1 MKSNIKQLISGL
13 PSLWRGRGR
22 LLMLGLATLALASC
36 GDVADEITSI
46 IYGRNFSPTNLE
58 ARVVNR
64 TNVRLTWTPV
74 EGATSYN
81 IEVFANDSLSFQGTP
96 EKTITGITNAQIP
109 YTVTGLYGQTQYS
122 FRVQAVTEGAESRNS
137 KWSGAYAKTESE
149 QILFSVTD
157 DDITATSVTLRWPAG
172 EAADLLTLNPGN
184 ITHTVTAAEVAA
196 GAATVTGLSPETTY
210 TATLSRQGKVRGK
223 VEFTTAI
230 DLGGAIAVNPGDDLA
245 AIVASAE
252 NGATL
257 ALFPGIYGIK
267 TEEAEFGGSLTI
279 DKNLSIKSVRAA
291 DRAVI
296 QGRVKID
303 NASLDLYQVVLDG
316 TGTDG
321 GQCFDFV
328 ADGAVDHLAIED
340 CEVRNYT
347 KGFYYINKAV
357 KVQNIT
363 INNCLIHDIECSGG
377 DFLDSRKGVFKNL
390 TMTNTTVYNC
400 AKERDVVRMDNVGDF
415 ADVAPVIKF
424 DHCTFANVGSGGAN
438 YRFFYVR
445 HAGNTITFTNN
456 IVTDF
461 CNKRGFANQKTTD
474 ANPKLENNYYWNTQN
489 LLSLAEGNTEAISW
503 FDTAGKEVDPQ
514 FKNAA
519 AGDFTVGNE
528 DVKYYGIG
536 DPRWTK

>member
-1 MKSNIKQLISGL
+1 MKAINIKLI
-13 PSLWRGRGR
+13 
-22 LLMLGLATLALASC
+22 MLGLATLALASC
-36 GDVADEITSI
+36 GDVADEITSV
-46 IYGRNFSPTNLE
+46 IYGRNFSPTDLE

-74 EGATSYN
+74 ANATSYN
-81 IEVFANDSLSFQGTP
+81 IEVFANDSLTFQGTP
-96 EKTITGITNAQIP
+96 EKTITGVTNDQIP
-109 YTVTGLYGQTQYS
+109 YTVTGLFGQTQYS
-122 FRVQAVTEGAESRNS
+122 FRVQAITEGDDSRNS
-137 KWSGAYAKTESE
+137 KWTGAYAKTESE
-149 QILFSVTD
+149 QILYSVSD
-157 DDITATSVTLRWPAG
+157 DDITATTVTLRWPAG
-172 EAADLLTLNPGN
+172 QEADLITLNPGN

-196 GAATVTGLSPETTY
+196 GVATVTGLQPETTY
-210 TATLSRQGKVRGK
+210 TAVLSRQGKTRGK

-230 DLGGAIAVNPGDDLA
+230 DLGGATAVYPGDDLA
-245 AIVASAE
+245 TVVAAAE

-257 ALFPGIYGIK
+257 ALFPGEYGIK
-267 TEEAEFGGSLTI
+267 TDEADFGGSFTV
-279 DKNLSIKSVRAA
+279 DKNLSIKSVRSA

-296 QGRVKID
+296 KGRIKID

-316 TGTDG
+316 QGTDG
-321 GQCFDFV
+321 GQCFDFT
-328 ADGAVDHLAIED
+328 ADGAVDHLTIED
-340 CEVRNYT
+340 CEIRNYT

-357 KVQNIT
+357 KVNSIT

-377 DFLDSRKGVFKNL
+377 DFLDSRKGVFQTL
-390 TMTNTTVYNC
+390 TVTNSTIYNS

-415 ADVAPVIKF
+415 ADVKPVIKF

-445 HAGNTITFTNN
+445 HADNKITFTNN

-461 CNKRGFANQKTTD
+461 CNKRGFANQKATD
-474 ANPKLENNYYWNTQN
+474 ADPKLENNYYWNTQN
-489 LLSLAEGNTEAISW
+489 LLSLADGNTEAISW

>member
-1 MKSNIKQLISGL
+1 MKSNIKQFISGL
-13 PSLWRGRGR
+13 PSLRRGRGR
-22 LLMLGLATLALASC
+22 LFMLGLATLALASC
-36 GDVADEITSI
+36 GDVADEITSV

-74 EGATSYN
+74 DGATSYN
-81 IEVFANDSLSFQGTP
+81 IEVYANDSLTFAGTP
-96 EKTITGITNAQIP
+96 QKTITGITAGQIP

-122 FRVQAVTEGAESRNS
+122 FRVQAVTEGDQSRDS

-149 QILFSVTD
+149 QIFFTVKD
-157 DDITATSVTLRWPAG
+157 EDITANSVTLRWPAG
-172 EAADLLTLNPGN
+172 EEADLITLNPRG

-196 GAATVTGLSPETTY
+196 GAATVTGLAPETTY
-210 TATLSRQGKVRGK
+210 TATLTREGKTRGK
-223 VEFTTAI
+223 IEFTTAV

-245 AIVASAE
+245 AIVAAAE

-257 ALFPGIYGIK
+257 ALFPGEYGIK
-267 TEEAEFGGSLTI
+267 TDEADFGGSLTV
-279 DKNLSIKSVRAA
+279 DKNLSIKSVRAG

-296 QGRVKID
+296 KGRVKID
-303 NASLDLYQVVLDG
+303 NASLDLYQVILDG

-321 GQCFDFV
+321 GQCFDFT

-340 CEVRNYT
+340 CEIRNYT

-357 KVQNIT
+357 KVGSIT

-377 DFLDSRKGVFKNL
+377 DFFDSRKGVFQTLNV
-390 TMTNTTVYNC
+390 TNTTIYNC

-415 ADVAPVIKF
+415 ADVAPAIKF

-445 HAGNTITFTNN
+445 HAGNKITFTNN

-461 CNKRGFANQKTTD
+461 NNKRGFANQKSTD
-474 ANPKLENNYYWNTQN
+474 AAPTLENNYYWNTQN
-489 LLSLAEGNTEAISW
+489 LLSLADGNTEAISW
-503 FDTAGKEVDPQ
+503 FDTTGKEVDPQ

>member
-1 MKSNIKQLISGL
+1 
-13 PSLWRGRGR
+13 
-22 LLMLGLATLALASC
+22 MLGLATLALASC

-96 EKTITGITNAQIP
+96 EKTITGVTNAQIP

>member
-1 MKSNIKQLISGL
+1 MKSNIKQFISGL

-96 EKTITGITNAQIP
+96 EKTITGVTNAQIP

-122 FRVQAVTEGAESRNS
+122 FRVQAVTEGAESRDS

-157 DDITATSVTLRWPAG
+157 DDITATTVTLRWPAG

-184 ITHTVTAAEVAA
+184 ITHTVTAAEVAV

>member
-1 MKSNIKQLISGL
+1 MKKINCKTI
-13 PSLWRGRGR
+13 
-22 LLMLGLATLALASC
+22 MLGLATLGLASC

-46 IYGRNFSPTNLE
+46 VYGRNFSPTNLE

-81 IEVFANDSLSFQGTP
+81 IEVFANDSLTFQGTP
-96 EKTITGITNAQIP
+96 EKTITGITNGQIP

-122 FRVQAVTEGAESRNS
+122 FRVQAVTEGDTSRDS

-149 QILFSVTD
+149 QILYAVSD

-172 EAADLLTLNPGN
+172 EEADLITLTPGN

-196 GAATVTGLSPETTY
+196 GAATVEGLQPETSY
-210 TATLSRQGKVRGK
+210 SAVLSRQGKTRGK

-245 AIVASAE
+245 AIVAAAADGS
-252 NGATL
+252 TL
-257 ALFPGIYGIK
+257 ALFPGEYGIA
-267 TEEAEFGGSLTI
+267 TEEADFGGSLTI
-279 DKNLSIKSVRAA
+279 NKNLSIKSVRAA

-296 QGRVKID
+296 KGRIKID

-316 TGTDG
+316 QGTDG
-321 GQCFDFV
+321 GQCFDFT

-340 CEVRNYT
+340 CEIRNYT

-357 KVQNIT
+357 NVKDIT
-363 INNCLIHDIECSGG
+363 INNTLIHDIECSGG
-377 DFLDSRKGVFKNL
+377 DFFDSRKGVFQNFTL
-390 TMTNTTVYNC
+390 TNSTVYNC
-400 AKERDVVRMDNVGDF
+400 AAGRDVIRMDNV
-415 ADVAPVIKF
+415 ADYESVAPVIKV
-424 DHCTFANVGSGGAN
+424 DHCTFAAVGNGNAN

-445 HAGNTITFTNN
+445 HTNNTITFTNN

-461 CNKRGFANQKTTD
+461 NNKRGFANQKATD
-474 ANPKLENNYYWNTQN
+474 ASPTLENNYYWNTQN
-489 LLSLAEGNTEAISW
+489 LLSLADGNTEAISW
-503 FDTAGKEVDPQ
+503 FDTKGKEVDPQ

-519 AGDFTVGNE
+519 QGDFTVGDE
-528 DVKYYGIG
+528 DIRYYGIG
-536 DPRWTK
+536 DPRWCK

>member
-1 MKSNIKQLISGL
+1 
-13 PSLWRGRGR
+13 
-22 LLMLGLATLALASC
+22 
-36 GDVADEITSI
+36 VA
-46 IYGRNFSPTNLE
+46 
-58 ARVVNR
+58 
-64 TNVRLTWTPV
+64 
-74 EGATSYN
+74 
-81 IEVFANDSLSFQGTP
+81 
-96 EKTITGITNAQIP
+96 
-109 YTVTGLYGQTQYS
+109 
-122 FRVQAVTEGAESRNS
+122 
-137 KWSGAYAKTESE
+137 
-149 QILFSVTD
+149 D
-157 DDITATSVTLRWPAG
+157 DDITANSVTLRWPAG
-172 EAADLLTLNPGN
+172 EEADLITLNPGG

-196 GAATVTGLSPETTY
+196 GAATVTGLTPETTY

-257 ALFPGIYGIK
+257 ALFPGEYGIK
-267 TEEAEFGGSLTI
+267 TDEAEFGGSLTI

-296 QGRVKID
+296 KGRVKID

-445 HAGNTITFTNN
+445 HAGNKITFTNN

-461 CNKRGFANQKTTD
+461 NNKRGFANQSSTD
-474 ANPKLENNYYWNTQN
+474 AEPTLDNNVYFNTLN
-489 LLSLAEGNTEAISW
+489 LISLADGNTEKVTW
-503 FDTAGKEVDPQ
+503 FDEKGTVLDPQ
-514 FKNAA
+514 FKDAA
-519 AGDFTVGNE
+519 NGDFTIGN
-528 DVKYYGIG
+528 DNVKDLKVG
-536 DPRWTK
+536 DPRWIR

>member
-1 MKSNIKQLISGL
+1 MKSNIKQFISGL

-157 DDITATSVTLRWPAG
+157 DDITATTVTLRWPAG

-230 DLGGAIAVNPGDDLA
+230 DLGGAIAVNPGERM
-245 AIVASAE
+245 VQRSPSSPASMASR
-252 NGATL
+252 L
-257 ALFPGIYGIK
+257 RKP
-267 TEEAEFGGSLTI
+267 SL
-279 DKNLSIKSVRAA
+279 
-291 DRAVI
+291 
-296 QGRVKID
+296 
-303 NASLDLYQVVLDG
+303 
-316 TGTDG
+316 
-321 GQCFDFV
+321 
-328 ADGAVDHLAIED
+328 
-340 CEVRNYT
+340 
-347 KGFYYINKAV
+347 
-357 KVQNIT
+357 
-363 INNCLIHDIECSGG
+363 
-377 DFLDSRKGVFKNL
+377 
-390 TMTNTTVYNC
+390 
-400 AKERDVVRMDNVGDF
+400 VVRSPSTRTSPSRVF
-415 ADVAPVIKF
+415 ALP
-424 DHCTFANVGSGGAN
+424 
-438 YRFFYVR
+438 
-445 HAGNTITFTNN
+445 
-456 IVTDF
+456 
-461 CNKRGFANQKTTD
+461 
-474 ANPKLENNYYWNTQN
+474 
-489 LLSLAEGNTEAISW
+489 
-503 FDTAGKEVDPQ
+503 
-514 FKNAA
+514 
-519 AGDFTVGNE
+519 TVPSSR
-528 DVKYYGIG
+528 VV
-536 DPRWTK
+536 

>member
-1 MKSNIKQLISGL
+1 MKAINMKTI
-13 PSLWRGRGR
+13 
-22 LLMLGLATLALASC
+22 MLGLATLALASC

-46 IYGRNFSPTNLE
+46 VYGRNFSPTNLE

-96 EKTITGITNAQIP
+96 DKTITGITAGQIP

-122 FRVQAVTEGAESRNS
+122 FRVQAITEGDASRDS

-149 QILFSVTD
+149 QILYTVKD

-172 EAADLLTLNPGN
+172 EEADLITLNPGG

-196 GAATVTGLSPETTY
+196 GAATIQGLTPETTY
-210 TATLSRQGKVRGK
+210 TAVLSRQGKARGK
-223 VEFTTAI
+223 IDFTTAI

-245 AIVASAE
+245 AVVAAAE
-252 NGATL
+252 PGSVL
-257 ALFPGIYGIK
+257 ALFPGEYGIK
-267 TEEAEFGGSLTI
+267 TDEADFGGSLTI
-279 DKNLSIKSVRAA
+279 NKDLSFKSVRAA

-296 QGRVKID
+296 KGRIKIEG
-303 NASLDLYQVVLDG
+303 ASVDLYQVVLDG

-321 GQCFDFV
+321 GQCFDFSV
-328 ADGAVDHLAIED
+328 AGEVDHLNIDD
-340 CEVRNYT
+340 CEVSNYT
-347 KGFYYINKAV
+347 KGFFYMNSGLVLV
-357 KVQNIT
+357 KTIT
-363 INNCLIHDIECSGG
+363 INNCLIHDIVCEGG
-377 DFLDSRKGVFKNL
+377 DFFDCRKGVFQNF
-390 TMTNTTVYNC
+390 TMTNSTVYNC
-400 AKERDVVRMDNVGDF
+400 AASRDIFRMDNVGDLSNI
-415 ADVAPVIKF
+415 APTIKV
-424 DHCTFANVGSGGAN
+424 DHCTFAAVGNGGAN

-445 HAGNTITFTNN
+445 HAGNKITFTNN

-461 CNKRGFANQKTTD
+461 NNKRGFANQKTTD
-474 ANPKLENNYYWNTQN
+474 AAPTLSNNYYWNTKN
-489 LLSLAEGNTEAISW
+489 LLSLAEGNSEAISW
-503 FDTAGKEVDPQ
+503 FDTTGKEVNPQ

-519 AGDFTVGNE
+519 AGDFTVGDE
-528 DVKYYGIG
+528 DIKYYGVG